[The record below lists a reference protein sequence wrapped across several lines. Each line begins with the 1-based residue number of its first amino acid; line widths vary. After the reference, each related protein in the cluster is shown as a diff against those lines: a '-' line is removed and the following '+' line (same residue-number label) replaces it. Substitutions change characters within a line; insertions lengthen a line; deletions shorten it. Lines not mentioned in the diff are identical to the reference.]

1 MMEVCV
7 LLFGP
12 QAASAGRDSISV
24 SLPPGATCADL
35 REILVSR
42 APALRDSLKESR
54 IALNCN
60 FADDSTTIG
69 ATDEVALIGLV
80 SGG

>member
-1 MMEVCV
+1 MDVRV

-12 QAASAGRDSISV
+12 QAAAAGCETISV

-35 REILVSR
+35 RGVLGDKLPVLL
-42 APALRDSLKESR
+42 PSLKESR
-54 IALNCN
+54 IALNSE
-60 FADDSTTIG
+60 FAADSTRIG
-69 ATDEVALIGLV
+69 AGDEVALIGLV